1 MEIIK
6 LHEDVYEINNFLTN
20 EELEEVYEIINST
33 KEEDWFSKNTTKDKY
48 FSDFWDGKNLEFK
61 EETVFDKVN
70 AKMESLFE
78 SYHYY
83 PPKMLL
89 QRYKKDD
96 FIGEHTDQWNPDL
109 PYYIGYGLCLYY
121 NDNYDG
127 GELDYPD
134 LGITVKP
141 KKNSLYIHGG
151 HILHGSKPVLSDHIR
166 YFSTVFVRGTEKEP
180 TILRKELFK

>member
-1 MEIIK
+1 MDIVK
-6 LHEDVYEINNFLTN
+6 LYDDVYEINNFLTD
-20 EELEEVYEIINST
+20 EELEEVYQIINRT
-33 KEEDWFSKNTTKDKY
+33 EEEAWFSEEASGDKG
-48 FSDFWDGKNLEFK
+48 FWYGKNLEFK
-61 EETVFDKVN
+61 TETVFDKIN
-70 AKMESLFE
+70 NKMENLFE

-83 PPKMLL
+83 PPNMIL

-96 FIGEHTDQWNPDL
+96 FIGQHTDQWIPDL
-109 PYYIGYGLCLYY
+109 DYYIGYGLCLYY

-127 GELDYPD
+127 GELEYPD

-151 HILHGSKPVLSDHIR
+151 HILHGSKPVSSDDIR

-180 TILRKELFK
+180 TTLRKEMFK